1 MLRHRNGNG
10 ARGENSPAVRPPT
23 ATSDPAKQGFY
34 SHHPRLAEVVR
45 FAIRVAQI
53 ANARVLITGESGT
66 GKSLL
71 ARQIH
76 ELSRTRGSFVEVNCA
91 AIPAALLE
99 SELFGHERGA
109 FTDARS
115 SKAGLLEVARNGT
128 MLLDEIGALPLDLQ
142 AKLLLFL
149 DTQEIRR
156 VGGTQR
162 VRVPARVITA
172 TSEDLPARVRE
183 RTFRLD
189 LLYRL
194 DVASI
199 RMPALR
205 EMPEAIPDFATLFA
219 RDFLNQA
226 GRQSPRITAHSFAR
240 LSSYTWPGN
249 LRELRNV
256 VERALIFS
264 DREDLLVDPPA
275 QETELDKDPFVVL
288 EPGLPLR
295 EVERR
300 YLAAV
305 LRDTRH
311 GDVSRIA
318 RLLGISRKTLWEK
331 RRRYNLGNEPVVSD
345 DAMMG

>member
-1 MLRHRNGNG
+1 MLRHLNGN
-10 ARGENSPAVRPPT
+10 AEHEPSLAVRTP
-23 ATSDPAKQGFY
+23 AAASDHEKQSFY
-34 SHHPRLAEVVR
+34 SSHPSLVAVAR
-45 FAIRVAQI
+45 FAIRIAQI

-76 ELSRTRGSFVEVNCA
+76 ALSATRGSLVEVNCA
-91 AIPAALLE
+91 AIPATLLE

-109 FTDARS
+109 FTDARAR
-115 SKAGLLEVARNGT
+115 KAGLMEVARNGT
-128 MLLDEIGALPLDLQ
+128 LLLDEIGALPLDLQ

-162 VRVPARVITA
+162 VRIPARVIAA
-172 TSEDLPARVRE
+172 TSDDLAARVRE

-205 EMPEAIPDFATLFA
+205 EMPEVIPDFATLFA
-219 RDFLNQA
+219 RDFLNQTQ
-226 GRQSPRITAHSFAR
+226 RQAPRITANSFAR
-240 LSSYTWPGN
+240 LGSYTWPGN
-249 LRELRNV
+249 VRELRNA

-264 DREDLLVDPPA
+264 DRDELLVEPPA
-275 QETELDKDPFVVL
+275 PTTGIKAAPSVVL
-288 EPGLPLR
+288 EPGLALR

-300 YLAAV
+300 YLAAA
-305 LRDTRH
+305 LRDTRY

-331 RRRYNLGNEPVVSD
+331 RRRYKIGNDSD

>member
-1 MLRHRNGNG
+1 MLRHLNGNAVHERSQA
-10 ARGENSPAVRPPT
+10 ARTPA
-23 ATSDPAKQGFY
+23 ATSDHEKRSFY
-34 SHHPRLAEVVR
+34 SSHPRLAEVVR
-45 FAIRVAQI
+45 FAIRLAQI
-53 ANARVLITGESGT
+53 ANERILITGESGT

-76 ELSRTRGSFVEVNCA
+76 ELSGTRGSLVEVNCA
-91 AIPAALLE
+91 AIPATLLE

-109 FTDARS
+109 FTDARA

-128 MLLDEIGALPLDLQ
+128 LLLDEIGALPLDLQ

-162 VRVPARVITA
+162 VRIPARVIAA

-194 DVASI
+194 DVAAI

-205 EMPEAIPDFATLFA
+205 EMPEVIPDFATLFA

-226 GRQSPRITAHSFAR
+226 GRQSPRITPQSFAR
-240 LSSYTWPGN
+240 LGSYPWPGN

-264 DREDLLVDPPA
+264 DRDELLVDPPV
-275 QETELDKDPFVVL
+275 QETDIHEAPFVVL

-300 YLAAV
+300 YLIAV

-331 RRRYNLGNEPVVSD
+331 RRRYKIGNGSD
-345 DAMMG
+345 DAMMR

>member
-1 MLRHRNGNG
+1 MLRHHNGN
-10 ARGENSPAVRPPT
+10 AVHGERSPTVRAPA
-23 ATSDPAKQGFY
+23 ATSDREKASFY
-34 SHHPRLAEVVR
+34 SNHPRLVEAVR

-53 ANARVLITGESGT
+53 ADARVLLTGESGT

-76 ELSRTRGSFVEVNCA
+76 ELSGTRGSLVEVNCA
-91 AIPAALLE
+91 AIPATLLE

-115 SKAGLLEVARNGT
+115 SKAGLLEAARNGT
-128 MLLDEIGALPLDLQ
+128 LLLDEIGALPLELQ

-156 VGGTQR
+156 VGGIQR
-162 VRVPARVITA
+162 VRIPARVIAA

-194 DVASI
+194 DVAAI
-199 RMPALR
+199 RLPALR
-205 EMPEAIPDFATLFA
+205 EMPEVIPDFAARFA
-219 RDFLNQA
+219 RDFLNQV
-226 GRQSPRITAHSFAR
+226 GRPSPRITPSSFAR
-240 LSSYTWPGN
+240 LGSYAWPGN

-264 DREDLLVDPPA
+264 DREELLVDPPA
-275 QETELDKDPFVVL
+275 QTSERPSDHFVVL
-288 EPGLPLR
+288 EAGLPLR

-318 RLLGISRKTLWEK
+318 GLLGISRKTLWEK
-331 RRRYNLGNEPVVSD
+331 RRRHNLSVR
-345 DAMMG
+345 